1 VRWWQLLS
9 KVQIDILRHM
19 VESELFDPMNS
30 RTIRNISKG
39 INLNYFRVRT
49 NIQHLFLLG
58 YIKKGYKEKSSET
71 YYLDKEKEWE

>member
-1 VRWWQLLS
+1 
-9 KVQIDILRHM
+9 M